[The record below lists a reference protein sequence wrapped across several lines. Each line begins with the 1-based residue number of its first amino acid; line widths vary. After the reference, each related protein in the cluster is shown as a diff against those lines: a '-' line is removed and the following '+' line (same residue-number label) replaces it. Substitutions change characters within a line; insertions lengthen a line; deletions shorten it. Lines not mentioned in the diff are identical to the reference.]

1 MQQQSVVRTR
11 SSRFA
16 IFFRAQWLLF
26 AILLWPTLASA
37 QVSPYCPTQSMT
49 VANGGSVTSINLAAC
64 DGPFNFGMGG
74 PFAPFL
80 PANGSVVLS
89 SQSGPGNQ
97 TVTYTHN
104 GTATTTDT
112 FALEDENGDEL
123 TFNVTITPP
132 TSAIIVSPASLPTLT
147 AGTSFSQT
155 LTSTGGAAPYTYTLS
170 GGTLPTG
177 LTLSAAGVL
186 SGTPTQRG
194 GYAFGVRSQDN
205 VGAFVIKGYTGTV
218 QNPSLSLAT
227 PSATAVQGAPFSLSL
242 AVNGGVAPHS
252 FQHEV
257 VAGPLPPGISLSA
270 AGVLSGTPTTLG
282 TTNFQMRVTDAST
295 GLGSYFEL
303 ENYSFTVVA
312 PPSVSIAVAPASVSE
327 DGATNLVYTVTRS
340 LNLSSPTV
348 VNITTGGTAT
358 SGSDYIGGVATVVIP
373 ANATTAT
380 ITIDPSV
387 DSNVEA
393 NETVILTVAPGAGYA
408 VGSPAAATGT
418 ILNDDVPTATIAVS
432 PPSVAEDGAPIL
444 LYTVTLD
451 QANPSAAT
459 SVNYSVG
466 GTASNGTDYA
476 AIASPL
482 VIPAGFTTGT
492 ITVSPSDDAT
502 IEANETVLLTLSA
515 GTGYTVGASN
525 AATGTI
531 QNDDLP
537 NLTINDVTAN
547 EGNAG
552 ITNFTFTVSLSA
564 PAGPGGVSFDI
575 ATANGTAIA
584 GSDYVARSLT
594 SQTIPA
600 ASSTYSF
607 TVQVNGDTLIE
618 AAETFVVNVTNLT
631 GATLGDGQGLGTITN
646 DDALPTLSIN
656 DVSVTEGNA
665 GTTNAAF
672 TVTLNTA
679 SGQTVQ
685 VNYATANDTTY
696 LDTNTN
702 LNTPATA
709 AP

>member
-295 GLGSYFEL
+295 GLGWSAL
-303 ENYSFTVVA
+303 LRRV
-312 PPSVSIAVAPASVSE
+312 
-327 DGATNLVYTVTRS
+327 GR
-340 LNLSSPTV
+340 
-348 VNITTGGTAT
+348 
-358 SGSDYIGGVATVVIP
+358 GVDRRP
-373 ANATTAT
+373 RR
-380 ITIDPSV
+380 PRR
-387 DSNVEA
+387 
-393 NETVILTVAPGAGYA
+393 LPRGL
-408 VGSPAAATGT
+408 AAARHT
-418 ILNDDVPTATIAVS
+418 
-432 PPSVAEDGAPIL
+432 
-444 LYTVTLD
+444 
-451 QANPSAAT
+451 NPVRLTRAA
-459 SVNYSVG
+459 G
-466 GTASNGTDYA
+466 
-476 AIASPL
+476 
-482 VIPAGFTTGT
+482 
-492 ITVSPSDDAT
+492 
-502 IEANETVLLTLSA
+502 
-515 GTGYTVGASN
+515 
-525 AATGTI
+525 
-531 QNDDLP
+531 
-537 NLTINDVTAN
+537 
-547 EGNAG
+547 
-552 ITNFTFTVSLSA
+552 
-564 PAGPGGVSFDI
+564 
-575 ATANGTAIA
+575 
-584 GSDYVARSLT
+584 
-594 SQTIPA
+594 
-600 ASSTYSF
+600 
-607 TVQVNGDTLIE
+607 
-618 AAETFVVNVTNLT
+618 
-631 GATLGDGQGLGTITN
+631 
-646 DDALPTLSIN
+646 
-656 DVSVTEGNA
+656 
-665 GTTNAAF
+665 
-672 TVTLNTA
+672 
-679 SGQTVQ
+679 
-685 VNYATANDTTY
+685 
-696 LDTNTN
+696 
-702 LNTPATA
+702 
-709 AP
+709 